1 MRITHVNTVAGRGG
15 AAIYAERLAEEQ
27 RAHGH
32 DARLLVTASY
42 HSRTPEFC
50 SVHLPTL
57 ADDSVVEGYVGY
69 GVAANPGILDNPV
82 LCTADVVHAHN
93 LHGNYLPPS
102 ALSQLCA
109 RAPLVWTLHDMQPLT
124 GRCVHPLQCS
134 GWLTG
139 CGCCPSLDTPPAVT
153 IDASAQMYRDK
164 QRLYASCDPLVVTPC
179 RWLQGMV
186 GQSLLRHLDV
196 EVIPAGIDT
205 DLFRPTALRGR
216 SSVVTFGIAADRLL
230 TNPFKGFAT
239 FSKLIQDLGDTR
251 HQVEG
256 LALGIDESR
265 DLPPAIRTLPA
276 CEPGPA
282 IVETFFDQID
292 VYVSTSVAETFPLV
306 LVEAAACGIP
316 VLAFDVGGICE
327 IVEDG
332 RTGYLVRPG
341 HYSSLLRAATALL
354 DPTLRRDMGAAARSA
369 AVERFGLDRM
379 ARAYDAA
386 YARAMRVRGDG

>member
-27 RAHGH
+27 RARGH

-42 HSRTPEFC
+42 HSKTPAFC
-50 SVHLPTL
+50 SVHPPVF

-69 GVAANPGILDNPV
+69 GVTANPGILDNPV
-82 LCTADVVHAHN
+82 LRTADVVHAHN
-93 LHGNYLPPS
+93 LHGSYLPPS
-102 ALSQLCA
+102 ALAQLCA
-109 RAPLVWTLHDMQPLT
+109 QAPLVWTLHDMQPLT
-124 GRCVHPLQCS
+124 GRCIHPLQCN

-139 CGCCPSLDTPPAVT
+139 CGCCPSLYTPPAVT

-164 QRLYASCDPLVVTPC
+164 QRLYASCDPLVITPC
-179 RWLQGMV
+179 RWLQSMAS
-186 GQSLLRHLDV
+186 QSLLQHLDI
-196 EVIPAGIDT
+196 EVIPSGIDT

-230 TNPFKGFAT
+230 ANPFKGFTT
-239 FSKLIQDLGDTR
+239 FSKLIQALGDMR
-251 HQVEG
+251 HEVEG
-256 LALGIDESR
+256 LALGIDEPR
-265 DLPPAIRTLPA
+265 VLPPGIRPLPA
-276 CEPGPA
+276 CEPGSVT
-282 IVETFFDQID
+282 VETFFDRID

-316 VLAFDVGGICE
+316 ILAFDVGGIRE

-332 RTGYLVRPG
+332 RTGYVVRPG
-341 HYSSLLRAATALL
+341 HHSALLRAATALL
-354 DPTLRRDMGAAARSA
+354 DPTLRRDLGAAARSA

-379 ARAYDAA
+379 VRAYDDV
-386 YARAMRVRGDG
+386 YARAVKVRGDG